1 MLHSTNPTYS
11 TDQAQEVDYMTNE
24 QSEQLQ
30 IMAMY
35 MALDELAE
43 QTTDPAVLKTIAE
56 RKKVLRALYHNTLN
70 TKA

>member
-1 MLHSTNPTYS
+1 MSQNSTYS
-11 TDQAQEVDYMTNE
+11 TDPIMEVDPMTNE

-35 MALDELAE
+35 IALDELAE
-43 QTTDPAVLKTIAE
+43 QTTDPAVLKSIAE
-56 RKKVLRALYHNTLN
+56 RKKVLRELYHSTLN